1 MNKIFHAVMAFLTG
15 GQSDFAFPLSH
26 LWHGINVAPP
36 LYLIA
41 FTGAV
46 LAAYFFGVVCW
57 QLFRRKP
64 TIIAVLLCCL
74 SATAA
79 YAASSTLANLS
90 AVSSVNGTD
99 LFYDVQ
105 GGADYKATAAQIAA
119 YVAAS
124 ASTIPVTSQSG
135 TTYTLASTDCGSWI
149 NFTSNSAVT
158 VTIPATLATGCSIAM
173 LQAGTAKVSVNGSA
187 VTAATLETYGGTAT
201 GTAGQWAAIGITIEA
216 NVGGSSAVAVLQ
228 GSSS

>member
-90 AVSSVNGTD
+90 AGSAISDTD
-99 LFYDVQ
+99 LFYCVQ
-105 GGADYKATAAQIAA
+105 GGADFKCTGLQLRT
-119 YVAAS
+119 YVAANV
-124 ASTIPVTSQSG
+124 VTS
-135 TTYTLASTDCGSWI
+135 I
-149 NFTSNSAVT
+149 
-158 VTIPATLATGCSIAM
+158 ATGC
-173 LQAGTAKVSVNGSA
+173 QAT
-187 VTAATLETYGGTAT
+187 GGTITTT
-201 GTAGQWAAIGITIEA
+201 GTISTQFLDSA
-216 NVGGSSAVAVLQ
+216 NSP
-228 GSSS
+228 SSSGGYTVQASDACTNLVLESG